1 MEISNDHH
9 KCSLKTPE
17 GQTKSISPTI
27 NLTLKPCT
35 VMNIQNTQ
43 IVAILADTTFKTILV
58 IRIIIT
64 TIVT

>member
-1 MEISNDHH
+1 MSNDHQ
-9 KCSLKTPE
+9 KCSLKILE

-35 VMNIQNTQ
+35 VMKIQNTQ

-58 IRIIIT
+58 IRIVIT